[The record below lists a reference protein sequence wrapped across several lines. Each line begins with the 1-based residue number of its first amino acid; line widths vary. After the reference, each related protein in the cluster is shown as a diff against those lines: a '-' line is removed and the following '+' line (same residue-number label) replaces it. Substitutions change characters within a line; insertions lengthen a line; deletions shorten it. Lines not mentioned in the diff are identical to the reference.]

1 MNRMRSGFWV
11 VFSVFFLFGASLL
24 GFTAI
29 DIESLELGYDQLY
42 KRNRWVPIRILVTSR
57 GEDFEGH
64 VKVEVNSISSDTL
77 IKSYSVP
84 LSLQHTDRQKR
95 LIPILLSRGRSNLR
109 LQLINL
115 QNQVRI
121 SRQMMTEIPRPLS
134 DLFVLVVSPNRDGLR
149 RLHKQPID
157 QESSGNIFIGY
168 TVPGDLPTSWRG
180 YDSID
185 TLIVR
190 NVPLSDQ
197 YLLKDQQT
205 AMLDWIQ
212 NGGILILSGGRNFH
226 TIKGSFLRSY
236 LPVSL
241 SSLQIEN
248 EMPESI
254 SQRFDVSS
262 VIPFDK
268 INFVLRPGGEVLIG
282 DAGSIHVAK
291 SMYGSGAIIS
301 LSFDYASPPFSDV
314 PFTNQFWS
322 FMISDQGRSARHAEY
337 RFDPFRK
344 YSEKI
349 LKQLET
355 LKPKDL
361 PLIKF
366 IIFFLLL
373 YLLVVGGVTFLG
385 GNYNVQFF
393 WLISLVMPCLFS
405 SAVIGWNVFVPSAVS
420 VRQLSVLS
428 VFPDRDRAHLQSYIG
443 LIGSTNIKVPV
454 DFGKNAFVQQ
464 LTGIASSPIELTW
477 ANTTRLNSINVGPWF
492 VSSYLIESFI
502 DLQFVGPPKLE
513 NEFNANQM
521 KLLAKHAVGLRGEF
535 LQIINSEGVL
545 RYLETGDTVK
555 KMGWTRQSFLPILSN
570 VGMKVSTET
579 LVLLYDTESRVL
591 TGARD

>member
-1 MNRMRSGFWV
+1 MNRMRSSFWI
-11 VFSVFFLFGASLL
+11 VFSVFFLFGSSLL

-57 GEDFEGH
+57 GEDFVGH
-64 VKVEVNSISSDTL
+64 VRVEVNSISSDTL

-291 SMYGSGAIIS
+291 SMYGNGTIIS

-322 FMISDQGRSARHAEY
+322 FMIAGQGRSARHAEY

-393 WLISLVMPCLFS
+393 WLIGLVMPCLFS
-405 SAVIGWNVFVPSAVS
+405 SAVICWNVFVPSAVS

-502 DLQFVGPPKLE
+502 DLQFADPPKLE

-521 KLLAKHAVGLRGEF
+521 KLLAKHSVGIRGGF
-535 LQIINSEGVL
+535 LKIINSEGVL

-555 KMGWTRQSFLPILSN
+555 KMGWTKQSFLPILSN

>member
-1 MNRMRSGFWV
+1 MNRMRSGFWI

-57 GEDFEGH
+57 GENFEGH

-77 IKSYSVP
+77 MKSYSVP

-121 SRQMMTEIPRPLS
+121 SRQVMTEIPRPLS

-157 QESSGNIFIGY
+157 QESNGNIFIGY
-168 TVPGDLPTSWRG
+168 TVTGDLPTSWRG

-185 TLIVR
+185 TLVVR

-291 SMYGSGAIIS
+291 SMYGSGTIIS

-322 FMISDQGRSARHAEY
+322 FMIAGQGRSARHAEY

-366 IIFFLLL
+366 IICFLLL

-405 SAVIGWNVFVPSAVS
+405 SAVICWNVFVPSAVS

-464 LTGIASSPIELTW
+464 LTGIASSPIELAW

-521 KLLAKHAVGLRGEF
+521 KLLAKHAVGIRGEF
-535 LQIINSEGVL
+535 LKIINSEGVL

-555 KMGWTRQSFLPILSN
+555 KMGWTKQSFLPILSN

>member
-1 MNRMRSGFWV
+1 
-11 VFSVFFLFGASLL
+11 
-24 GFTAI
+24 
-29 DIESLELGYDQLY
+29 
-42 KRNRWVPIRILVTSR
+42 
-57 GEDFEGH
+57 
-64 VKVEVNSISSDTL
+64 
-77 IKSYSVP
+77 
-84 LSLQHTDRQKR
+84 
-95 LIPILLSRGRSNLR
+95 
-109 LQLINL
+109 
-115 QNQVRI
+115 
-121 SRQMMTEIPRPLS
+121 
-134 DLFVLVVSPNRDGLR
+134 
-149 RLHKQPID
+149 
-157 QESSGNIFIGY
+157 
-168 TVPGDLPTSWRG
+168 
-180 YDSID
+180 
-185 TLIVR
+185 
-190 NVPLSDQ
+190 
-197 YLLKDQQT
+197 
-205 AMLDWIQ
+205 MLDWIQ
-212 NGGILILSGGRNFH
+212 NGGILIFSGGRNFH
-226 TIKGSFLRSY
+226 TIKGSFLHSY

-291 SMYGSGAIIS
+291 SMYGSGTIIS

-322 FMISDQGRSARHAEY
+322 FMIAGQGRSARHAEY

-393 WLISLVMPCLFS
+393 WLISLFMPCLFS
-405 SAVIGWNVFVPSAVS
+405 SAVICWNVFVPSAVS

-464 LTGIASSPIELTW
+464 LTGIASSPIELIW
-477 ANTTRLNSINVGPWF
+477 DNTTRLNSMNVGPWF

-513 NEFNANQM
+513 NEFNVNQM
-521 KLLAKHAVGLRGEF
+521 KLLAKHAVGIRGEF
-535 LQIINSEGVL
+535 LKIINSEGVL